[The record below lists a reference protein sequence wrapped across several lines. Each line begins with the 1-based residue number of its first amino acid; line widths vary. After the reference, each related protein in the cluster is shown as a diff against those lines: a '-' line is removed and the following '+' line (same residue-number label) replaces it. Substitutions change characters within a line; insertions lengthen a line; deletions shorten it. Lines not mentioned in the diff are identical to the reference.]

1 MKKQNLLTL
10 LMVLLAVPF
19 TIFAGM
25 YFFGDRKYY
34 LISLLIILEI
44 LIPFFLSFEKGRANS
59 RKLVTLSVLCAICVC
74 SRYVFSFLPQF
85 KPVLALVIIAGVC
98 FGAETG
104 FLTGAITAF
113 VSNFFFGQGPWTPWQ
128 MVACGMVGF
137 VAGILFKKGLIKSKR
152 IPLSIFGFFATI
164 VIHGG
169 IANLSSVFMMYPKP
183 TLENVLSVYAAGIS
197 FDLIHSIST
206 VFFLLILSE
215 TIIEK
220 LERVKIKYGL
230 GM

>member
-1 MKKQNLLTL
+1 MKKQDLLTVI
-10 LMVLLAVPF
+10 MVLLAVPF
-19 TIFAGM
+19 TIFSGM
-25 YFFGDRKYY
+25 HFLGDRKYY
-34 LISLLIILEI
+34 LISFLIILEI
-44 LIPFFLSFEKGRANS
+44 LIPFFLSFEKKKPNS
-59 RKLVTLSVLCAICVC
+59 RELVMISVLCAVCVC

-85 KPVLALVIIAGVC
+85 KPVLALVIITGVC
-98 FGAETG
+98 FGAKTG
-104 FLTGAITAF
+104 FLVGAITAF

-137 VAGILFKKGLIKSKR
+137 AAGIIFRKVKIKR
-152 IPLSIFGFFATI
+152 VPLAIFGFFATV

-183 TLENVLSVYAAGIS
+183 TWENVLSVYAAGIS

-215 TIIEK
+215 IIIEK
-220 LERVKIKYGL
+220 LERVKTKYGL
-230 GM
+230 TK

>member
-1 MKKQNLLTL
+1 MKKQNLLTV
-10 LMVLLAVPF
+10 LMVLMAVPF
-19 TIFAGM
+19 TIFSGM

-44 LIPFFLSFEKGRANS
+44 LIPFFLSFEKKKPNARE
-59 RKLVTLSVLCAICVC
+59 LVMVSVLCAICVC

-104 FLTGAITAF
+104 FLVGAVTAF

-128 MVACGMVGF
+128 MISFGMVGF
-137 VAGILFKKGLIKSKR
+137 VSGILFKSGLIKSKR
-152 IPLSIFGFFATI
+152 IPLCIFGFFATVLI
-164 VIHGG
+164 YGG
-169 IANLSSVFMMYPKP
+169 IANLSSVFVMYPKP
-183 TLENVLSVYAAGIS
+183 TWGNVLSTYAAGIT

-220 LERVKIKYGL
+220 LERVKVKYGL
-230 GM
+230 EM

>member
-10 LMVLLAVPF
+10 FMVFLAVPF
-19 TIFAGM
+19 TIFSGM

-34 LISLLIILEI
+34 FVSLLIILEI
-44 LIPFFLSFEKGRANS
+44 IVPFLLSFEKKKPNTREIVAI
-59 RKLVTLSVLCAICVC
+59 SVLSAVCVC
-74 SRYVFSFLPQF
+74 SRFAFFFLPQF
-85 KPVLALVIIAGVC
+85 KPVLALLIITGVC

-104 FLTGAITAF
+104 FLVGAVTAF
-113 VSNFFFGQGPWTPWQ
+113 VSNFFYGQGPWTPWQ
-128 MVACGMVGF
+128 MLAFGMVGF
-137 VAGILFKKGLIKSKR
+137 VSGILFKTGIIKKKR
-152 IPLSIFGFFATI
+152 IGLSVFGFFATV
-164 VIHGG
+164 VIYGG

-183 TLENVLSVYAAGIS
+183 TFENVLAVYAAGIP

-215 TIIEK
+215 VIIEK